1 LLCFFFTQNKRF
13 DAQLKRQKQQITEME
28 AIEEELKQERRKLQ
42 KEVDSHLILFDF
54 RLKMIKLELVIVVK

>member
-1 LLCFFFTQNKRF
+1 
-13 DAQLKRQKQQITEME
+13 ME